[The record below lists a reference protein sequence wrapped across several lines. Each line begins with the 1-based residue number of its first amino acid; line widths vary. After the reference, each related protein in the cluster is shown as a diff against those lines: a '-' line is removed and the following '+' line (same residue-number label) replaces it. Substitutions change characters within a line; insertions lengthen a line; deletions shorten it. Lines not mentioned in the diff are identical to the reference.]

1 MKKLLILLICIGILV
16 SCGALN
22 AFAIPDTKLNGEI
35 SRTTETLY
43 EGVTCT
49 HISIG
54 ADSKLRQQELWVVE
68 FDPRDTNLDIQVA
81 CGGQYTSQLRTV
93 KATMENFKEA
103 NKDKGLVP
111 ITAINGD
118 LWMVAYA
125 HARIEG
131 KGTEYGGFSD
141 AVVKHELTIPRGLDM
156 YNGEIIS
163 SPHSSAETPFE
174 GNFDAFGITPDGR
187 TVLGTPSLV
196 IKMNDLTDTSVKEV
210 KLTGLNRLPA
220 DKAIM
225 LYSDRIGTDNASLD
239 DAYEIV
245 IDCDYDYVIKQGSV
259 IKGKV
264 TAICKEGDENPKMQE
279 NRLILTAR
287 GKNYISKVDQIK
299 VGVEFSFELK
309 GSKKDND
316 IWQEVTNIVGGH
328 IVLVRDGKALNNTDS
343 NNYPTAIIGNTEDG
357 KIMFLV
363 NDGRQSGYSVGLKI
377 GDMPNVCKT
386 LGFYNCFLL
395 DGGGSTT
402 LVNAD
407 ELGNYEVVNRPCDKF
422 EDGTYGRART
432 VVNSIILSYIDESLI
447 PTEAPTDTPEPETT
461 PEQEVTPEPAATE
474 EPKSSSKGGCGSSIA
489 GLSVALLIVAAGVI
503 GYKRK
508 DK

>member
-1 MKKLLILLICIGILV
+1 MLA
-16 SCGALN
+16 SCGIIN
-22 AFAIPDTKLNGEI
+22 AFAIPDKTFHGEI
-35 SRTTETLY
+35 ARTTETLH

-49 HISIG
+49 HISLG
-54 ADSKLRQQELWVVE
+54 ADSKYKQQEFWVIE
-68 FDPRDTNLDIQVA
+68 FDPRDTKLDLQVA
-81 CGGQYTSQLRTV
+81 CGGQYTSKLMTV
-93 KATMENFKEA
+93 KNTVENFKEA

-131 KGTEYGGFSD
+131 KGTEYNGCKD

-163 SPHSSAETPFE
+163 SPHTAAETPYE
-174 GNFDAFGITPDGR
+174 GAFDAFGITPDGR
-187 TVLGTPSLV
+187 TILGTPTLI
-196 IKMNDLTDTSVKEV
+196 IKMNDLTNTSVNEV

-225 LYSDRIGTDNASLD
+225 LYSDKMAADNAALD

-245 IDCDYDYVIKQGSV
+245 IDCDYDYVIKQGAV

-287 GKNYISKVDQIK
+287 GARYIPKVEKIK
-299 VGVEFSFELK
+299 VGDELEFSFELK

-328 IVLVRDGKALNNTDS
+328 MILVRDGKAQTLADS
-343 NNYPTAIIGNTEDG
+343 NKYPAAIIGNTEDG
-357 KIMFLV
+357 RVMFLV
-363 NDGRQSGYSVGLKI
+363 NDGRQSGYSIGLMI
-377 GDMPNVCKT
+377 ADMPEICKA
-386 LGFYNCFLL
+386 LGFQNCFLL

-402 LVNAD
+402 LVNAN

-422 EDGTYGRART
+422 EDGTFGRART
-432 VVNSIILSYIDESLI
+432 VVNSVILSYIDETLI
-447 PTEAPTDTPEPETT
+447 PTEAPTNTPEPEVTT
-461 PEQEVTPEPAATE
+461 APATDEPAATDSSSE
-474 EPKSSSKGGCGSSIA
+474 QTSKPKSGCGSTVA
-489 GLSVALLIVAAGVI
+489 GLSVAFMIVAAGVV
-503 GYKRK
+503 GYRRK